1 MEIPIFSSP
10 QIVSELLEKYRD
22 AFPDIRLFRH
32 FEEIVNAMQIS
43 DKRSIAHLNSL
54 SLDHVNQS
62 NMNRFLSSGIDE
74 ELIFQGNV
82 NLINTIEKDGILAID
97 DTIVEKTGKNI
108 EAAGWIFDH
117 SIGKT
122 VWGIQIT
129 TSVLSGRFGMYPIS
143 AEIYQRMEKPDSE
156 GRMEDYRTKIE
167 MQIETIGKC
176 ISAGLHFSIVTG
188 DIWYFTK
195 DMVKY
200 LDEKKLDWVFQSK
213 GNRKIKI
220 RGRWTTLEEIDLS
233 YTDSRTFT
241 ISGNTYSVWEIEG
254 RVKGIGSV
262 KAIISE
268 GISGRRYYVTNH
280 RKWKAKRILETYLER
295 WVIEVLHRDY
305 KQDGLGGISLR
316 KLCKTELYLRL
327 IVSGRTL
334 LEIASIR
341 SLNRYPGIPDRVG
354 KRKRWIAFEML
365 ENLFMGFR
373 EYGDTLIQAAKKS
386 ITDPYR
392 SSRGILERLEE
403 LNVGKSI

>member
-1 MEIPIFSSP
+1 
-10 QIVSELLEKYRD
+10 
-22 AFPDIRLFRH
+22 
-32 FEEIVNAMQIS
+32 
-43 DKRSIAHLNSL
+43 
-54 SLDHVNQS
+54 
-62 NMNRFLSSGIDE
+62 MNRFLSSRTDE
-74 ELIFQGNV
+74 DLIFQGNV
-82 NLINTIEKDGILAID
+82 NLINTIEKDGIFSID

-129 TSVLSGRFGMYPIS
+129 TSVLSGRYGMYP
-143 AEIYQRMEKPDSE
+143 
-156 GRMEDYRTKIE
+156 
-167 MQIETIGKC
+167 
-176 ISAGLHFSIVTG
+176 ISAGLHFSVVTG

-195 DMVKY
+195 DPVKFRK
-200 LDEKKLDWVFQSK
+200 EKKLDWVFQSK

-220 RGRWTTLEEIDLS
+220 RGRWTTLEEVDLS

-295 WVIEVLHRDY
+295 WVIGVMHRDY

-373 EYGDTLIQAAKKS
+373 KYGDTLIQAAKKS